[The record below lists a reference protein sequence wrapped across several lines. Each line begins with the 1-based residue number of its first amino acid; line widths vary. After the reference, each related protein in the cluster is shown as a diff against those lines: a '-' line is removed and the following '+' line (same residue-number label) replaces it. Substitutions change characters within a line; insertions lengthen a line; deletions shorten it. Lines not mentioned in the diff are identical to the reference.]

1 MLLVAA
7 GIASYASTV
16 PTGSP
21 SHAVLYVNTI
31 FGKGANFINV
41 NDTLMGNNM
50 IKGFVREGTESAVSG
65 VQLSSLTSGA
75 LGALSYGYSKVPFML
90 FVIAVILLI
99 LAFANSA
106 EVVQKEY

>member
-31 FGKGANFINV
+31 FGKGASFINV
-41 NDTLMGNNM
+41 NDTLKANKRLDGSATVDDDYAIAGVHPDPYPQ
-50 IKGFVREGTESAVSG
+50 IK
-65 VQLSSLTSGA
+65 
-75 LGALSYGYSKVPFML
+75 
-90 FVIAVILLI
+90 
-99 LAFANSA
+99 
-106 EVVQKEY
+106 